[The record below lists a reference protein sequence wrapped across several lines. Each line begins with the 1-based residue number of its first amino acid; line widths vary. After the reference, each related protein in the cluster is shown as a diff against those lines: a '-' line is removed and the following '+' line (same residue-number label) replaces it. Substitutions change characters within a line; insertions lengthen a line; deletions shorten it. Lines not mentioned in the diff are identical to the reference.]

1 MFEGLVSLI
10 EQMALHLSRAINV
23 IVHISL
29 RPATV
34 PKPPK
39 DRQPEKR
46 YFFVSEKRKLCLGY
60 PAIWRGFFK

>member
-1 MFEGLVSLI
+1 MSLI

-39 DRQPEKR
+39 DRQPEKKD
-46 YFFVSEKRKLCLGY
+46 FFNFTESFVKIRVL
-60 PAIWRGFFK
+60 F